1 MESKHELQIDS
12 VINRLLEVKGARPG
26 KNVQLN
32 EAEIKA
38 LWGFA
43 LEISCRSKINIFLF
57 IFADIEFRPQNSFSH
72 A

>member
-1 MESKHELQIDS
+1 MASKKILQVDS
-12 VINRLLEVKGARPG
+12 VINRLLEVKGSGPG

-32 EAEIKA
+32 EGEIKA
-38 LWGFA
+38 LLGFA
-43 LEISCRSKINIFLF
+43 LEISWRSKINIFLF